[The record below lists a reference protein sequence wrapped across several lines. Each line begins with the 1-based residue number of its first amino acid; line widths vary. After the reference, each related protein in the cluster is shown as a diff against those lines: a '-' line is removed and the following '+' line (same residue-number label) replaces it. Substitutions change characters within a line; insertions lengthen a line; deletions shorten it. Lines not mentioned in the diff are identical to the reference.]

1 MPSPTVEQTR
11 IMEDFVAGKALRVQA
26 GAGAGKTTTLKMA
39 AAATPRR
46 KGLYVAFNKVIAT
59 EAAASFPESVSCRTG
74 HSLAY
79 AAVGRTY
86 ARRLK
91 APRMS
96 SHLVACKMG
105 INEPV
110 RLDEGRV
117 LAPAQVA
124 RVVMATV
131 ANFTHSDRRDIA
143 HQPVA
148 RLRGWEDDDAMEAL
162 EQVVPPL
169 ALRAWADLTNPRGGL
184 PFSHDTYF
192 KIWSLA
198 DPQLAAD
205 FVMVDEF
212 QDTNPALLSV
222 IRAQRSAQIVAVG
235 DSAQAIYEW
244 RGAIDAM
251 NAIDGVERTL
261 SQSFRFGEAVA
272 EEANKWL
279 EILDAP
285 LRLRGF
291 EAINSRVAELE
302 EPDAILCRTNAEAMA
317 QAMAGLDKGK
327 RVALVGGGRQI
338 RAMAEAALQ
347 LQEGR
352 GCDHPEL
359 CAFQNWGQVQQY
371 AFVEEDGQDLQAM
384 VKLIDGH
391 GAEKIIDVAD
401 ALDREEAADLIISTA
416 HRSKGREWHRVRVA
430 GDFSEP
436 KPTDDGRPGKVTPAD
451 ARLAYVTV
459 TRAQHVLDTGG
470 LSWVDKYLA

>member
-1 MPSPTVEQTR
+1 MPSPTDEQAH
-11 IMEDFVAGKALRVQA
+11 IMEDFVAGNALRVQA

-39 AAATPRR
+39 AAATPQR
-46 KGLYVAFNKVIAT
+46 KGLYIAFNKVIAT

-96 SHLVACKMG
+96 SHLVARKLG
-105 INEPV
+105 INGPV
-110 RLDEGRV
+110 RLDADRV
-117 LAPAQVA
+117 LGPAQVA

-143 HQPVA
+143 RQPVA
-148 RLRGWEDDDAMEAL
+148 RLCGWDDEDAIGVL
-162 EQVVPPL
+162 EQVVPTL
-169 ALRAWADLTNPRGGL
+169 AIKAWADMMSPRGGL
-184 PFSHDTYF
+184 PFSHDAYF
-192 KIWSLA
+192 KIWSLT
-198 DPQLAAD
+198 DPQLPAD

-222 IRAQRSAQIVAVG
+222 IRAQRSTQIVAVG

-251 NAIDGVERTL
+251 NAIEGVERTL

-272 EEANKWL
+272 AEANKWL
-279 EILDAP
+279 EILHAP

-291 EAINSRVAELE
+291 EAINSRIAELE

-317 QAMAGLDKGK
+317 QAMTALDKGK
-327 RVALVGGGRQI
+327 RVALVGGGKQI
-338 RAMAEAALQ
+338 RAMAEAAIQ

-371 AFVEEDGQDLQAM
+371 AFMEEDGQDLQAM

-401 ALDREEAADLIISTA
+401 ALDREEAADVKVSTA
-416 HRSKGREWHRVRVA
+416 HRSKGREWHRVKIA
-430 GDFSEP
+430 GDFPEP
-436 KPTDDGRPGKVTPAD
+436 KQGDDGRPGKVEPAD
-451 ARLAYVTV
+451 ARLAYVAV

-470 LSWVDKYLA
+470 LSWVDKYSG